1 MEIKKKPISEKFK
14 AYSTDG
20 KVTHLSNE
28 DDINNKLGKIIGQ
41 KFIDY
46 REKWDSVNRM
56 ETITDFPM
64 FLQLDMNQE
73 CNYECPHCIIGHK
86 KEVMNIMRGSI

>member
-20 KVTHLSNE
+20 KVTHLSIE

-41 KFIDY
+41 KLL
-46 REKWDSVNRM
+46 
-56 ETITDFPM
+56 ETNKTTSKSNTI
-64 FLQLDMNQE
+64 
-73 CNYECPHCIIGHK
+73 
-86 KEVMNIMRGSI
+86 KEN